1 MEVVEVKGFEIQGL
15 ALRTRNEIEMNPE
28 TANIPKHVEYV
39 DTNVV
44 IDYQSGARAYS
55 VYCNYE
61 SDVNGYFDVLM
72 GSDEI
77 SSSNVELS
85 SVSVLSGSYLKFE
98 SEGEFPAAVIA
109 AWQSVWS
116 YFSSQSCE
124 HERAYTTDFEHYE
137 SASKVSVYIALK

>member
-39 DTNVV
+39 DSNVV

-72 GSDEI
+72 GSDKV

-98 SEGEFPAAVIA
+98 AEGEFPAAVIA

-116 YFSSQSCE
+116 YFSAQSCE

>member
-39 DTNVV
+39 DSNVV

-72 GSDEI
+72 GSDKV

-98 SEGEFPAAVIA
+98 AEGEFPAAVIA

>member
-85 SVSVLSGSYLKFE
+85 SVSVLSGSYQKFE

-124 HERAYTTDFEHYE
+124 HERAYTTDF
-137 SASKVSVYIALK
+137 

>member
-15 ALRTRNEIEMNPE
+15 ILRTRNEIEMNPE

-39 DTNVV
+39 DSNLV

-72 GSDEI
+72 GSTEV
-77 SSSNVELS
+77 SSSNIELS
-85 SVSVLSGSYLKFE
+85 SVSVVSGSYLKFE
-98 SEGEFPAAVIA
+98 SEGEFPNAVIA

-116 YFSSQSCE
+116 YFSSPNCE

>member
-15 ALRTRNEIEMNPE
+15 TLRTRNEIEMNPE

-39 DTNVV
+39 DSNVV

-72 GSDEI
+72 GSNEV

-116 YFSSQSCE
+116 YFGSQSCK

>member
-15 ALRTRNEIEMNPE
+15 ALRTCNEIEMNPE

-72 GSDEI
+72 GSDKV

-98 SEGEFPAAVIA
+98 AEGEFPAAVIS

-137 SASKVSVYIALK
+137 SASKVGIYIALK

>member
-15 ALRTRNEIEMNPE
+15 VLRTRNEIEMNPE
-28 TANIPKHVEYV
+28 AANIPKHVEYV

-72 GSDEI
+72 GSDKV

-98 SEGEFPAAVIA
+98 AEGEFPAAVIA

-116 YFSSQSCE
+116 HFSSQSCE

>member
-1 MEVVEVKGFEIQGL
+1 
-15 ALRTRNEIEMNPE
+15 
-28 TANIPKHVEYV
+28 
-39 DTNVV
+39 
-44 IDYQSGARAYS
+44 
-55 VYCNYE
+55 